1 MSNRDLRIQI
11 NAQESMISDLR
22 HRIKNT
28 RGGYPVDAY
37 ACLAHALIGLAALY
51 QAMGKE

>member
-11 NAQESMISDLR
+11 NAQENMIADLR
-22 HRIKNT
+22 AKIRST

>member
-11 NAQESMISDLR
+11 NAQERMIDELR
-22 HRIKNT
+22 LKIAST
-28 RGGYPVDAY
+28 CGGYPVDAY

-51 QAMGKE
+51 QAMNKE